1 MANEQRYLAY
11 MVRLWTVRCNG
22 DVVWRASAANAH
34 SGEQRT
40 FADLASLF
48 DFFRDVVA
56 DEPCSLGQL
65 RVGSEEE

>member
-1 MANEQRYLAY
+1 MASEQRYLAY

-34 SGEQRT
+34 TGEQRT

-48 DFFRDVVA
+48 DFFRDIAA
-56 DEPCSLGQL
+56 DSPCLLDQL
-65 RVGSEEE
+65 EVGSEEE

>member
-1 MANEQRYLAY
+1 MASEQRYLAY

-48 DFFRDVVA
+48 DFFRDIA
-56 DEPCSLGQL
+56 AESPCLLGQL
-65 RVGSEEE
+65 EVGSEEE